1 MDLAPLTLK
10 EAQLMKKPVI
20 ATDVGGDKEMMDDG
34 RTGFLVREGN
44 AEDIIKRITDLLEDK
59 QMAKDMG
66 KNGAEFVKNEFN
78 WERVTKNFLEIIK
91 PFVSTN

>member
-78 WERVTKNFLEIIK
+78 WERVAKNFLEIIK